1 MGDFNSGKTS
11 PRSSAVARRHANQI
25 QRAVEN
31 LTQPV
36 PAGVRVPSRLG
47 PGSLPGSGNATPR
60 MGSGTP
66 RMGTPRSGF
75 GRHGPFGSG
84 GGARRRRRVLLNMI
98 KLLLFLCF
106 CYLVLRQVARVV
118 RYRGRAGGLSD
129 GSLGVPSPVV
139 EDQVV
144 QDLGAEDL
152 GAIEDYTADEEL
164 DQRFQNIIGVHGM
177 MSEEQRDKLQLLADV
192 LLAEHRNVDISLF
205 PGKST
210 SSGLFA
216 HPTAGIS
223 GETKNHFYRFTN
235 IKIEGG
241 KILFYGGPAMRQPKR
256 MWFDVTTTNST
267 SPKVPTTLLLRNK
280 DGAGR
285 QHLDIE
291 YLAERSEGSA
301 TCKLW
306 IEQPTFI
313 VHTRYPDN
321 MWHAWAEGYIATFQS
336 AREMGYLA
344 LHSIDDRGVVTRLG
358 SGLPGATCPTVAD
371 LLTGAV
377 KPAIDCTHRD
387 DVSRYPRA
395 PTCNVED
402 MWCHPGVWP
411 GNPGLEYSKDGP
423 VVVYFDASTINAEW
437 SSLYSAMASKVRSFD
452 ALEGYCIR
460 NLIVGTTKSLKF
472 EEKFEDRYRQTPQGA
487 DHVDSRVLE
496 QVQAMES
503 LSSDLE
509 DFVQFT
515 LSALER
521 LRMNNAIEFLGYP
534 NPLAEKMRQGLR
546 FGQGSLIDK
555 VYPAEQ
561 EALFDAYFSGL
572 DMSMQRD
579 VAAMVN
585 HPWVFS
591 YEKRHIALASEYDRI
606 HSEAVARMSPS
617 PLSYK
622 RVRSYGEGVLP
633 VVTFISRVRTLNRAV
648 LNERQILRYI
658 YWNYE
663 VKLQVTDLTEGL
675 DVIANSMAS
684 TDVLIGTH
692 QPEWMHA
699 IFLPPGAVSLQLHP
713 YGWDVDGGLLRGG
726 DVENIVHLRR
736 GTHLDWVNPYPEFSF
751 FRRKDFG
758 SDGDFRPHPS
768 ESGSGPW
775 ARPSVETTH
784 PAWLYAN
791 TYADMNHLRPYI
803 DACMETAGIPK
814 LPEWKIDELRAIR
827 AQIRAQMP
835 DGLREEWLRGNLF
848 STETATE
855 DEEDDG
861 DLGKEE
867 EEEDALDEGQD
878 MGGVDGEDDY
888 TAGWLID

>member
-47 PGSLPGSGNATPR
+47 PGSLPSSGNATPR

-66 RMGTPRSGF
+66 RTGTPRAGF

-84 GGARRRRRVLLNMI
+84 GGARRRKRILLNLV
-98 KLLLFLCF
+98 KLLLLLCL
-106 CYLVLRQVARVV
+106 CYLALRQVVYV
-118 RYRGRAGGLSD
+118 MRYRVRMTGDPVESGGGL
-129 GSLGVPSPVV
+129 PSPVAADHQA
-139 EDQVV
+139 E
-144 QDLGAEDL
+144 EDL
-152 GAIEDYTADEEL
+152 EVIDDYEADEEL
-164 DQRFQNIIGVHGM
+164 DQRFQNIIGMHGM
-177 MSEEQRDKLQLLADV
+177 MSEEQRDELRLLADV

-205 PGKST
+205 PEEST

-223 GETKNHFYRFTN
+223 GEAKNHFYRFTN

-256 MWFDVTTTNST
+256 MWFDVTTINST
-267 SPKVPTTLLLRNK
+267 SPKVPTTLMFRNK

-301 TCKLW
+301 TCKVW
-306 IEQPTFI
+306 IDQPTFI
-313 VHTRYPDN
+313 AHTRYPDN
-321 MWHAWAEGYIATFQS
+321 MWHMWTEGYIGTFQS
-336 AREMGYLA
+336 AREMGYLP
-344 LHSIDDRGVVTRLG
+344 LHSIDDKGIIRRMGG
-358 SGLPGATCPTVAD
+358 GLPGDTCPTVAD

-377 KPAIDCTHRD
+377 KPAIDCVHRD
-387 DVSRYPRA
+387 DASHGSRM

-402 MWCHPGVWP
+402 NWCHPGVWP

-423 VVVYFDASTINAEW
+423 VVVYFDPSNINEEW
-437 SSLYSAMASKVRSFD
+437 SSLYSAMSSKVRSFD

-472 EEKFEDRYRQTPQGA
+472 EDKFEDTEGRTSQGLPNG
-487 DHVDSRVLE
+487 DSRVLD

-503 LSSDLE
+503 LSNDLE
-509 DFVQFT
+509 DFVQFIR
-515 LSALER
+515 SALAR
-521 LRMNNAIEFLGYP
+521 LRMNNAIEFLGYTD
-534 NPLAEKMRQGLR
+534 PLAEKMRQGLR

-561 EALFDAYFSGL
+561 DSLFDAYFSGL
-572 DMSMQRD
+572 DMSLQRD
-579 VAAMVN
+579 VAAMVSN
-585 HPWVFS
+585 PWMFA
-591 YEKRHIALASEYDRI
+591 YEKRHIALASDYDRI
-606 HSEAVARMSPS
+606 HSEAMKRLSAS
-617 PLSYK
+617 PLSYT
-622 RVRSYGEGVLP
+622 RVRTYGEGTLP
-633 VVTFISRVRTLNRAV
+633 VVTFISRVKTLNRAV

-663 VKLQVTDLTEGL
+663 VKLRVTDLTEDLG
-675 DVIANSMAS
+675 VIADTLAG

-699 IFLPPGAVSLQLHP
+699 IFLHPGAVSLQLHP

-726 DVENIVHLRR
+726 DVENVMHLRR

-768 ESGSGPW
+768 ESTSGPW
-775 ARPSVETTH
+775 VRPSAEATH

-814 LPEWKIDELRAIR
+814 LPQWKIDELSAIR

-835 DGLREEWLRGNLF
+835 DGLRKEWLRGNLF
-848 STETATE
+848 STETAA
-855 DEEDDG
+855 DNDDVN
-861 DLGKEE
+861 DDDNDDDDSALEKEE
-867 EEEDALDEGQD
+867 EEEEEEE
-878 MGGVDGEDDY
+878 VNPKP
-888 TAGWLID
+888 

>member
-472 EEKFEDRYRQTPQGA
+472 EEKFEDRYRQTPQDA

-515 LSALER
+515 RSALER

-534 NPLAEKMRQGLR
+534 NPLAEKMRQGIR

-622 RVRSYGEGVLP
+622 RVVWRGRP
-633 VVTFISRVRTLNRAV
+633 ARR
-648 LNERQILRYI
+648 
-658 YWNYE
+658 
-663 VKLQVTDLTEGL
+663 DLHFAREDTE
-675 DVIANSMAS
+675 
-684 TDVLIGTH
+684 
-692 QPEWMHA
+692 
-699 IFLPPGAVSLQLHP
+699 
-713 YGWDVDGGLLRGG
+713 
-726 DVENIVHLRR
+726 
-736 GTHLDWVNPYPEFSF
+736 
-751 FRRKDFG
+751 
-758 SDGDFRPHPS
+758 
-768 ESGSGPW
+768 
-775 ARPSVETTH
+775 
-784 PAWLYAN
+784 
-791 TYADMNHLRPYI
+791 
-803 DACMETAGIPK
+803 
-814 LPEWKIDELRAIR
+814 
-827 AQIRAQMP
+827 
-835 DGLREEWLRGNLF
+835 
-848 STETATE
+848 
-855 DEEDDG
+855 
-861 DLGKEE
+861 
-867 EEEDALDEGQD
+867 
-878 MGGVDGEDDY
+878 
-888 TAGWLID
+888 

>member
-1 MGDFNSGKTS
+1 
-11 PRSSAVARRHANQI
+11 
-25 QRAVEN
+25 
-31 LTQPV
+31 
-36 PAGVRVPSRLG
+36 
-47 PGSLPGSGNATPR
+47 
-60 MGSGTP
+60 
-66 RMGTPRSGF
+66 
-75 GRHGPFGSG
+75 
-84 GGARRRRRVLLNMI
+84 
-98 KLLLFLCF
+98 
-106 CYLVLRQVARVV
+106 
-118 RYRGRAGGLSD
+118 
-129 GSLGVPSPVV
+129 V

-144 QDLGAEDL
+144 QDLVMEDLGAEDL

-472 EEKFEDRYRQTPQGA
+472 EEKFEDRYRQTPQDA

-515 LSALER
+515 RSALER

-622 RVRSYGEGVLP
+622 RVVWRGRP
-633 VVTFISRVRTLNRAV
+633 ARR
-648 LNERQILRYI
+648 
-658 YWNYE
+658 
-663 VKLQVTDLTEGL
+663 DLHFAREDTE
-675 DVIANSMAS
+675 
-684 TDVLIGTH
+684 
-692 QPEWMHA
+692 
-699 IFLPPGAVSLQLHP
+699 
-713 YGWDVDGGLLRGG
+713 
-726 DVENIVHLRR
+726 
-736 GTHLDWVNPYPEFSF
+736 
-751 FRRKDFG
+751 
-758 SDGDFRPHPS
+758 
-768 ESGSGPW
+768 
-775 ARPSVETTH
+775 
-784 PAWLYAN
+784 
-791 TYADMNHLRPYI
+791 
-803 DACMETAGIPK
+803 
-814 LPEWKIDELRAIR
+814 
-827 AQIRAQMP
+827 
-835 DGLREEWLRGNLF
+835 
-848 STETATE
+848 
-855 DEEDDG
+855 
-861 DLGKEE
+861 
-867 EEEDALDEGQD
+867 
-878 MGGVDGEDDY
+878 
-888 TAGWLID
+888 